1 VAYENAAAPEADA
14 AECVRRLA
22 RLIAG
27 TDNFPAWLPAALEF
41 HGGSLLHLRE
51 RLREQ
56 QLRDRGNT
64 RLLRVQ
70 QEMGA
75 VRLILADLDDF
86 DTTSSV
92 SAASWYDPEADTK
105 LYFALKE
112 RLHRLEITAT
122 RLSKKKGRP
131 RSPAHIAC
139 ALMVAGTWFE
149 VHGKAPGHTSVR
161 ANDACNLLW
170 QLGGGGRPQQNSNN
184 FERWRDHLKRA
195 TDDRLRLVEAI
206 TRTIRGG
213 AKWSKTLE

>member
-1 VAYENAAAPEADA
+1 VAYDNAAAQKADA

-27 TDNFPAWLPAALEF
+27 TDNFPAWLPEALEF
-41 HGGSLLHLRE
+41 HGGTLSQV
-51 RLREQ
+51 REQ
-56 QLRDRGNT
+56 QLRNRGNM

-70 QEMGA
+70 QEIGA
-75 VRLILADLDDF
+75 VRLILADLDYF
-86 DTTSSV
+86 DIASTV
-92 SAASWYDPEADTK
+92 RAASWYDPKADTK
-105 LYFALKE
+105 LYSGLKE

-131 RSPAHIAC
+131 RSPAHMAC

-170 QLGGGGRPQQNSNN
+170 QLDGGGRPRQNSNN